1 MKYFWGAFHDLIKMS
16 YSLPVKQSFA
26 QEPCVKQ
33 KNFMWPGKF
42 IYFKHFKPNSR
53 EFWEFGNRFSKF
65 LNLSTARLSSVKGQG
80 LKCLMPLDPSTSITS
95 TFQLPFGVFWYETK
109 LINPSR
115 ILTSAGILVDLKQ
128 EFHIKLP
135 DMWSCIS
142 WLKQSPK
149 YENETNQTIWS
160 VSVDWNEL
168 TRVPRSLIEA
178 TKGGGVFLLPR
189 ILNCLAVNQQ
199 LAYFFLGQ
207 SMRGIRRC
215 RSGPNPS
222 LAALAMSFF
231 FFEIR
236 VT

>member
-1 MKYFWGAFHDLIKMS
+1 MTWEVHLLQTLQTKFQGILRIWKQILKISKPFYGKVIQREGPRFEMSNALRSFH
-16 YSLPVKQSFA
+16 
-26 QEPCVKQ
+26 
-33 KNFMWPGKF
+33 
-42 IYFKHFKPNSR
+42 
-53 EFWEFGNRFSKF
+53 
-65 LNLSTARLSSVKGQG
+65 
-80 LKCLMPLDPSTSITS
+80 SITS
-95 TFQLPFGVFWYETK
+95 TFQLPFGFFWYETK